1 MKETTME
8 SFENT
13 IMIRRSSL
21 DVFAF
26 LADFENVPSWN
37 YAIEQTTKTS
47 PGPLGV
53 GTTYRQIRSEPTRS
67 QEAFQVTV
75 FEPGRRLAIEGQI
88 GPFQARLEYV
98 LEPIGD
104 VTRLTNAVELARLST
119 TSRLL
124 ASLAASRV
132 KAAVASNLDELN
144 LLLEGGHRPS
154 HPINSR
160 I

>member
-1 MKETTME
+1 ME

-13 IMIRRSSL
+13 LMIRRSSP

-47 PGPLGV
+47 PGPVGV
-53 GTTYRQIRSEPTRS
+53 GTTYRQIRSVPTRS

-75 FEPGRRLAIEGQI
+75 FEPGRRLAIEGRI
-88 GPFQARLEYV
+88 GPFQARLGYV

-104 VTRLTNAVELARLST
+104 VTRLTNAVELEPLST

-124 ASLAASRV
+124 APLAASRV
-132 KAAVASNLDELN
+132 KAAVASNLDELK
-144 LLLEGGHRPS
+144 LRLE
-154 HPINSR
+154 
-160 I
+160 